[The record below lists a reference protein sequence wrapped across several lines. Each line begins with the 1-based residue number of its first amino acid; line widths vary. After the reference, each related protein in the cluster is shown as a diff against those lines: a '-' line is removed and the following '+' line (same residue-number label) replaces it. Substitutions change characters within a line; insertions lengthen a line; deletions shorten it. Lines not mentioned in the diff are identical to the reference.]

1 MSEIDYTLRDYR
13 YPNEGY
19 DGCETFAGVLRT
31 FFPRWCADGKAAGL
45 PKSWLPATAEEYAM
59 HYLNRIQWRFGAVVE
74 YLPF

>member
-31 FFPRWCADGKAAGL
+31 FFPRWCADGKAASRVEKL
-45 PKSWLPATAEEYAM
+45 IFRKK
-59 HYLNRIQWRFGAVVE
+59 RFS
-74 YLPF
+74 